1 MRKNIIFENECSIII
16 HIFRAI
22 ICLFLL
28 TACGPEKINAAPPMG
43 QRVKT
48 LIIEEKNEMIFKNE
62 DFNLSILYKKKDES
76 IFSSDTDLRNR
87 IEIKTGN
94 GNSENPYV
102 LEIEIDNHGD
112 KTWTGVIKVSLFTAE
127 KDARF
132 FLPGYMYGDNCST
145 SHLQPW
151 LIKEF
156 QRLKKGPVIRPF
168 SPYWYMRSDQLTHP
182 VAVMFRD
189 RKILGISGS
198 PFLTKAD
205 PTTFWGPGVEG
216 FAGYNGFYCSVEKN
230 AEIGFTVGYLNY
242 PGIYTSPW
250 EYTGYDA
257 NNQGCISIPAGTS
270 LKFDI
275 RVFAFESEHEDGL
288 GKVIENIY
296 GFYHEKPLKKK
307 QAGIEEIAA
316 DICNAISKDA
326 YSPLHNSYSLIMMK
340 SMPGFT
346 KNKYKMR
353 DNYNPD
359 DYVFNNE
366 GLIGWTNGA
375 VIAVPLLQASY
386 RLNEG
391 FLRTQAIKV
400 IDEIV
405 DKSVNPVTGIPYCT
419 KIDGRWTNSGWWTP
433 WIESEKVKPG
443 HSSYIIGQSLYYILK
458 AYELEKSHGNEHA
471 AWLSF
476 VGKIIEIVSKT
487 QDENGAFPRF
497 WDEKTAAGTEY
508 DAFSGCWVSAA
519 LAYYIKLASKKDLL
533 PIVRKSEMRYYGD
546 VVRME
551 CSKTPLDVADAPDS
565 EGILA
570 YIRLTKILHEL
581 AGEKAVN
588 GISYLERMRTGIDY
602 ALSFTFCYNVPLLS
616 PPLGKLH
623 WSTSGGSITSV
634 CNAVIHC
641 MLNTIL
647 DEIHY
652 YYMQT
657 GNEYYGKRL
666 ADIHDWGLQVYNQYD
681 CQFFFGK
688 TGWSSEYFCQAERY
702 VLDVRFSDNTRSNLW
717 FAYHPWATASVLEG
731 MSGQMWK
738 E

>member
-1 MRKNIIFENECSIII
+1 MGMKKKSIITNL
-16 HIFRAI
+16 FLAVL
-22 ICLFLL
+22 CLFLF
-28 TACGPEKINAAPPMG
+28 TSFGPAKKDAIEPMG

-48 LIIEEKNEMIFKNE
+48 LFIAENNETIFKNE
-62 DFNLSILYKKKDES
+62 DFDLSVKYKKKDES
-76 IFSSDTDLRNR
+76 IFSSDTGLRHR

-94 GNSENPYV
+94 GDPENPYV
-102 LEIEIDNHGD
+102 FAIEVNNHSD
-112 KTWTGVIKVSLFTAE
+112 KIWTGIIKVSLSTPE

-132 FLPGYMYGDNCST
+132 FLPGYMYGNNNSA
-145 SHLQPW
+145 SGLQPG

-156 QRLKKGPVIRPF
+156 QRLRKGPVKKPF

-182 VAVMFRD
+182 VAVMFMNR
-189 RKILGISGS
+189 RILGISGN
-198 PFLTKAD
+198 PYLTKAD
-205 PTTFWGPGVEG
+205 PITFWEPGIEG
-216 FAGYNGFYCSVEKN
+216 FAGYNGFYCSVENN

-250 EYTGYDA
+250 EYDRYDTSQ
-257 NNQGCISIPAGTS
+257 QGFISIPVGTS
-270 LKFDI
+270 VKFNI
-275 RVFAFESEHEDGL
+275 KIFAFESAHEDGL
-288 GKVIENIY
+288 GKVIENTY
-296 GFYHEKPLKKK
+296 ESYHEKPLKT
-307 QAGIEEIAA
+307 QSGIKEAA
-316 DICNAISKDA
+316 TDICNAISKDA

-340 SMPGFT
+340 SMPGLMR
-346 KNKYKMR
+346 NKFEMKG
-353 DNYNPD
+353 NYDPG
-359 DYVFNNE
+359 DYVINCE
-366 GLIGWTNGA
+366 GLIGWTNGT

-386 RLNEG
+386 RLNDSS
-391 FLRTQAIKV
+391 LQIQAIKV

-405 DKSVNPVTGIPYCT
+405 CESVNPVTGIPYCT
-419 KIDGRWTNSGWWTP
+419 KIDGKWTNMGWWTP

-458 AYELEKSHGNEHA
+458 AYELERAHGNEHA

-487 QDENGAFPRF
+487 RNENGAFPRF
-497 WDEKTAAGTEY
+497 WDENTGAGTEY
-508 DAFSGCWVSAA
+508 DAFSGCWVTAA
-519 LAYYIKLASKKDLL
+519 TAYYIKLTSRKDLL
-533 PIVRKSEMRYYGD
+533 PIVHESEMHYYND
-546 VVRME
+546 VLRME

-581 AGEKAVN
+581 AVEEAGKDK
-588 GISYLERMRTGIDY
+588 SYLERMRTGIDY
-602 ALSFTFCYNVPLLS
+602 ALSFTYCYNVPLNS

-623 WSTSGGSITSV
+623 WSASGGSITSV

-652 YYMQT
+652 YYVQT

-666 ADIHDWGLQVYNQYD
+666 ADIYDWGLQVYNRHD

-688 TGWSSEYFCQAERY
+688 KGWSSEYFCQAERY
-702 VLDVRFSDNTRSNLW
+702 VLDVRFSDDTKSNLW
-717 FAYHPWATASVLEG
+717 FAYHPWATASILEG
-731 MSGQMWK
+731 LCGQMWK
-738 E
+738 